1 MNEKYINFFTD
12 FGFKKLFGSE
22 PNKDLL
28 IDFLNELLKGR
39 EKPIKTLT
47 FKRTEHLGASEVD
60 RKAIFDL
67 YCESEGGE
75 KFIVE
80 LQKAKQKYFKD
91 RSLFY
96 ATFPIQEQAQR
107 GDWDFRL
114 KAVYT
119 IGILDFVF
127 DEDKDTDQY
136 LYDVKLTEQETGAV
150 FCDKLNF
157 IYIEMPKFNK
167 TEEDLETH
175 FDKWLFAIKNL
186 YRLDSIPGKLR
197 EKVFERFFEIAE
209 IASMNPEERFNY
221 ESSLKYYRDM
231 KNVIDT
237 AKGEGWEEGVEQ
249 GIQQGMQ
256 QGRQEEAAHTLLKIL
271 AKRFGDVDSSI
282 RSQIKTADCNQL
294 ERWIDISLDA
304 PNVEAVFLRP
314 KGDKQSESLVKLVA
328 CSMRDEGRDQDVRI
342 KNQFHEILSNTSWS
356 V

>member
-1 MNEKYINFFTD
+1 MKDKYINFFTD

-47 FKRTEHLGASEVD
+47 FKKTEHLGASEVD

-67 YCESEGGE
+67 YCESESGE

-80 LQKAKQKYFKD
+80 LQKAKQKFFKD

-96 ATFPIQEQAQR
+96 STFPIQEQAKR
-107 GDWDFRL
+107 GDWNFRL

-127 DEDKDTDQY
+127 DEDKDNDKY
-136 LYDVKLTEQETGAV
+136 LYDVKLTEQETGDI

-167 TEEDLETH
+167 TEEELETH

-186 YRLDSIPGKLR
+186 YKLDDIPGKLQ
-197 EKVFERFFEIAE
+197 EKIFERFFEIAE
-209 IASMNPEERFNY
+209 IAQMNPEERTTY
-221 ESSLKYYRDM
+221 ENSLKYYRDM
-231 KNVIDT
+231 NNVVET
-237 AKGEGWEEGVEQ
+237 AKDEGWEAGIEKGIAKGKAEGLAEGKAEGLAEGKAEGKKEQ
-249 GIQQGMQ
+249 
-256 QGRQEEAAHTLLKIL
+256 A
-271 AKRFGDVDSSI
+271 
-282 RSQIKTADCNQL
+282 
-294 ERWIDISLDA
+294 IDIAKKLLDLLDSETIA
-304 PNVEAVFLRP
+304 EKTGLTVSEI
-314 KGDKQSESLVKLVA
+314 ESLK
-328 CSMRDEGRDQDVRI
+328 QD
-342 KNQFHEILSNTSWS
+342 NS
-356 V
+356 

>member
-1 MNEKYINFFTD
+1 MNDRYISFFTD

-39 EKPIKTLT
+39 EAPIKTLT
-47 FKRTEHLGASEVD
+47 FKKTEHLGASEID

-67 YCESEGGE
+67 YCESETGE

-96 ATFPIQEQAQR
+96 ATFPIQEQAKR
-107 GDWDFRL
+107 GGWDFKL

-127 DEDKDTDQY
+127 DEDKNNDQY
-136 LYDVKLTEQETGAV
+136 IYDVKLTDQESGEV
-150 FCDKLNF
+150 FHDKLNF

-167 TEEDLETH
+167 IEDELETRI
-175 FDKWLFAIKNL
+175 DKWLFAIKNL
-186 YRLDSIPGKLR
+186 DRLDHIPGKLR

-209 IASMNPEERFNY
+209 IARMDPEERTTY

-231 KNVIDT
+231 NNVVET
-237 AKGEGWEEGVEQ
+237 AKGEGWQEGLQE
-249 GIQQGMQ
+249 GMQ
-256 QGRQEEAAHTLLKIL
+256 KGLQKGLQEGEKKKAVEIAKNLLDVLDTETIAAKTGLTPREIESLKI
-271 AKRFGDVDSSI
+271 
-282 RSQIKTADCNQL
+282 
-294 ERWIDISLDA
+294 
-304 PNVEAVFLRP
+304 
-314 KGDKQSESLVKLVA
+314 
-328 CSMRDEGRDQDVRI
+328 
-342 KNQFHEILSNTSWS
+342 
-356 V
+356 

>member
-1 MNEKYINFFTD
+1 MKDKYINFFTD

-47 FKRTEHLGASEVD
+47 FKKTEHLGASEVD

-67 YCESEGGE
+67 YCVSETGE

-80 LQKAKQKYFKD
+80 LQKAKQKFFKD

-96 ATFPIQEQAQR
+96 STFPIQEQAKR
-107 GDWDFRL
+107 GDWNFRL

-127 DEDKDTDQY
+127 DEDKDNDKY
-136 LYDVKLTEQETGAV
+136 LYDVKLTEQETGDI

-167 TEEDLETH
+167 TEEELETH

-186 YRLDSIPGKLR
+186 YKLDDIPGKLQ
-197 EKVFERFFEIAE
+197 EKIFERFFEIAE
-209 IASMNPEERFNY
+209 IAQMNPEERTDY

-231 KNVIDT
+231 NNVVET
-237 AKGEGWEEGVEQ
+237 AKDEGWEAGIEKGRTEGKAEGRAEGKAEGLAEGLAEGKNEQ
-249 GIQQGMQ
+249 AIEIAKNCLQQGMD
-256 QGRQEEAAHTLLKIL
+256 A
-271 AKRFGDVDSSI
+271 SSI
-282 RSQIKTADCNQL
+282 ERITKLSIAEIKKLEPSEQPKSERS
-294 ERWIDISLDA
+294 
-304 PNVEAVFLRP
+304 
-314 KGDKQSESLVKLVA
+314 G
-328 CSMRDEGRDQDVRI
+328 
-342 KNQFHEILSNTSWS
+342 
-356 V
+356 

>member
-1 MNEKYINFFTD
+1 MNDRYINFFTD

-39 EKPIKTLT
+39 EQPIKTLT
-47 FKRTEHLGASEVD
+47 FKRTEHLGAAEVD

-67 YCESEGGE
+67 YCESETGE

-80 LQKAKQKYFKD
+80 LQKAKQKFFKD

-127 DEDKDTDQY
+127 DEDKESDKY
-136 LYDVKLTEQETGAV
+136 LYDVKLTEQETGQI

-167 TEEDLETH
+167 SEDELETH

-186 YRLDSIPGKLR
+186 YRLDDIPSQLR
-197 EKVFERFFEIAE
+197 EQVFERFFEIAE
-209 IASMNPEERFNY
+209 IARMAPEERTNY

-231 KNVIDT
+231 NNVVAT
-237 AKGEGWEEGVEQ
+237 AKGEGWDEGWQEGRQ
-249 GIQQGMQ
+249 DGMQQGMQ
-256 QGRQEEAAHTLLKIL
+256 QEAAKTLLKIL
-271 AKRFGDVDSSI
+271 NKRFGSVPQEAKEKINAATSS
-282 RSQIKTADCNQL
+282 QL
-294 ERWIDISLDA
+294 EVWIDASLDA
-304 PNVEAVFLRP
+304 ASVQQVFN
-314 KGDKQSESLVKLVA
+314 G
-328 CSMRDEGRDQDVRI
+328 
-342 KNQFHEILSNTSWS
+342 
-356 V
+356 

>member
-1 MNEKYINFFTD
+1 MKDKYINFFTD

-28 IDFLNELLKGR
+28 IDFLNVLLKGR
-39 EKPIKTLT
+39 EKPIKELT
-47 FKRTEHLGASEVD
+47 FKKTEHLGASEVD

-67 YCESEGGE
+67 YCVSESGE

-80 LQKAKQKYFKD
+80 LQKAKQKFFKD

-96 ATFPIQEQAQR
+96 STFPIQEQAKR
-107 GDWDFRL
+107 GDWNFRL

-127 DEDKDTDQY
+127 DEDKHSDKY
-136 LYDVKLTEQETGAV
+136 LYDVKLTEQETGDI

-167 TEEDLETH
+167 TEEELETH

-186 YRLDSIPGKLR
+186 YKLDAIPGKLQ

-209 IASMNPEERFNY
+209 ISQMNPEERTTY

-231 KNVIDT
+231 NNVVET
-237 AKGEGWEEGVEQ
+237 AKDEGWEAGVEK
-249 GIQQGMQ
+249 GKAEGLEKGMAE
-256 QGRQEEAAHTLLKIL
+256 GLEKGLEKGL
-271 AKRFGDVDSSI
+271 AEG
-282 RSQIKTADCNQL
+282 L
-294 ERWIDISLDA
+294 EKGEKKKAIDIAKKLLEILDA
-304 PNVEAVFLRP
+304 ETIAEKTGLSIAEIE
-314 KGDKQSESLVKLVA
+314 KIKQ
-328 CSMRDEGRDQDVRI
+328 
-342 KNQFHEILSNTSWS
+342 
-356 V
+356 

>member
-1 MNEKYINFFTD
+1 MNDRYINFFTD

-39 EKPIKTLT
+39 EAPIKTLT
-47 FKRTEHLGASEVD
+47 FKKTEHLGACEVD

-67 YCESEGGE
+67 YCESESGE

-80 LQKAKQKYFKD
+80 LQKAKQKFFKD
-91 RSLFY
+91 RSIFY

-127 DEDKDTDQY
+127 DEDKDDDKY
-136 LYDVKLTEQETGAV
+136 FYDVKLTEQETHEV

-167 TEEDLETH
+167 TEDELETRM
-175 FDKWLFAIKNL
+175 DKWLFAIKNL
-186 YRLDSIPGKLR
+186 YKLDDIPGKLR

-209 IASMNPEERFNY
+209 IAHMDPDERTSY

-231 KNVIDT
+231 NNVVET
-237 AKGEGWEEGVEQ
+237 AKGEGWDEGLAEGIEKGLQEGLKEGRKAQAVE
-249 GIQQGMQ
+249 IAKNCLKNGM
-256 QGRQEEAAHTLLKIL
+256 
-271 AKRFGDVDSSI
+271 D
-282 RSQIKTADCNQL
+282 IKTIAQITGLSTD
-294 ERWIDISLDA
+294 EI
-304 PNVEAVFLRP
+304 E
-314 KGDKQSESLVKLVA
+314 KL
-328 CSMRDEGRDQDVRI
+328 
-342 KNQFHEILSNTSWS
+342 K
-356 V
+356 

>member
-1 MNEKYINFFTD
+1 MNDKYINFFTD

-39 EKPIKTLT
+39 EQPIKTLT
-47 FKRTEHLGASEVD
+47 FQQNEHLGISEVD
-60 RKAIFDL
+60 RKAIFNL
-67 YCESEGGE
+67 YCESESGE

-80 LQKAKQKYFKD
+80 LKKAKQKFFKD

-127 DEDKDTDQY
+127 DEDRDDDKY
-136 LYDVKLTEQETGAV
+136 LYDVKLTEQETGDV
-150 FCDKLNF
+150 FSDKLNF

-167 TEEDLETH
+167 AEEELATH

-186 YRLDSIPGKLR
+186 YRLDGIPGKLR

-209 IASMNPEERFNY
+209 IARMDKTERNSY
-221 ESSLKYYRDM
+221 ENSLKYYRDM

-237 AKGEGWEEGVEQ
+237 AKGEGWEEGRAE
-249 GIQQGMQ
+249 GHAE
-256 QGRQEEAAHTLLKIL
+256 GRAEGRAEGEAKALIKILEKRFDTVPESFRKVILSGTADQLEEWIEAA
-271 AKRFGDVDSSI
+271 
-282 RSQIKTADCNQL
+282 
-294 ERWIDISLDA
+294 LDA
-304 PNVEAVFLRP
+304 PSVEAVFD
-314 KGDKQSESLVKLVA
+314 GE
-328 CSMRDEGRDQDVRI
+328 
-342 KNQFHEILSNTSWS
+342 
-356 V
+356 